1 MLNGAG
7 PDQRKSGYAYDL
19 LQVIASHAGFKYE
32 YVYGEFSD
40 LYDKLLDEKIDILPT
55 VCKTEERK
63 SKILFP
69 NHYLIEEVPYIA
81 IANNAQLSTLNG
93 KTIGIEKNYCHIK
106 TLKEYIAKSLLYMNI
121 IEFENTTKSSK
132 LLKMEKSILCLR

>member
-1 MLNGAG
+1 MIKKITIFIILMSFISCAGFAWGDEIVKVGYWESPGMLNGAG

-40 LYDKLLDEKIDILPT
+40 LYDKLLDGKIDILPT

-69 NHYLIEEVPYIA
+69 KV
-81 IANNAQLSTLNG
+81 
-93 KTIGIEKNYCHIK
+93 
-106 TLKEYIAKSLLYMNI
+106 
-121 IEFENTTKSSK
+121 
-132 LLKMEKSILCLR
+132 